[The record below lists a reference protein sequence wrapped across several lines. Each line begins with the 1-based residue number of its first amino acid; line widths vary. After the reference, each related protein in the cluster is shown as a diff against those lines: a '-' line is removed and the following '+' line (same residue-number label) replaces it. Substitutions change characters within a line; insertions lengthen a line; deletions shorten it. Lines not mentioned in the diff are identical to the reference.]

1 MSARV
6 VATAALLVTL
16 LAWPVFAGVL
26 PEERADILYHSYD
39 GGGVQI
45 SGPSLLVRKSAGKN
59 FSLAANYYVDSVS
72 SASIDVVTSASP
84 YKEERTQESLDAT
97 YLHGK
102 TLMSMGYM
110 TSVEN
115 DYEAKTAHFT
125 VSQDM
130 FGDLTTVTLG
140 YSRGWDVVGRT
151 GDPEFSEDTDRR
163 SYSMG
168 VSQIIT
174 KNMLLGLEFESITDE
189 GFLNN
194 PYRSVRYL
202 DPQSAQG
209 YSYEPELYPHTHT
222 SGAFAARTRYYLPWR
237 AALSAQYRYYNDTWD
252 VTAHT
257 GEVGYTHPLKNGI
270 LLDFSYRYYTQTQAD
285 FYSDLFPRAEAF
297 NFRARDKE
305 LSAFSSQA
313 LHVGATYDIAR
324 GGWKFIEKGT
334 VNLYLDHMM
343 FQYDNFR
350 DLTQPAAPGEEPL
363 YHFDANVLQFFVSFW
378 Y

>member
-1 MSARV
+1 MSVRV

-59 FSLAANYYVDSVS
+59 FSIAANYYVDSVS

-102 TLMSMGYM
+102 TLMGVGYM

-140 YSRGWDVVGRT
+140 YSRGWDLVGRT
-151 GDPEFSEDTDRR
+151 GDPEFAADTDRR
-163 SYSMG
+163 SYSVG
-168 VSQIIT
+168 VSQILT

-202 DPQSAQG
+202 DSQSAQG

-257 GEVGYTHPLKNGI
+257 GEVW
-270 LLDFSYRYYTQTQAD
+270 
-285 FYSDLFPRAEAF
+285 PRTRSRTGSCSTSATATTRRRRRTSTATCSRAPRLSTSARATR
-297 NFRARDKE
+297 NCRRSRARRYT
-305 LSAFSSQA
+305 SARPMTSRAAAGSSSRKAQ
-313 LHVGATYDIAR
+313 
-324 GGWKFIEKGT
+324 
-334 VNLYLDHMM
+334 
-343 FQYDNFR
+343 
-350 DLTQPAAPGEEPL
+350 
-363 YHFDANVLQFFVSFW
+363 
-378 Y
+378 

>member
-1 MSARV
+1 LYARARRHV
-6 VATAALLVTL
+6 FLALL

-26 PEERADILYHSYD
+26 PEERADVLYHSYD

-45 SGPSLLVRKSAGKN
+45 SGPSVLVRKQAGKD
-59 FSLAANYYVDSVS
+59 FSVSANYYVDSVS

-84 YKEERTQESLDAT
+84 YREERTQESVGVD
-97 YLHGK
+97 YLRGK

-110 TSVEN
+110 TSDEN
-115 DYEAKTAHFT
+115 DYTADTARFS
-125 VSQDM
+125 VSQDI

-140 YSRGWDVVGRT
+140 YARGWDEVRRT
-151 GDPEFSEDTDRR
+151 GDVGFAADTDRR
-163 SYSMG
+163 SYVVG
-168 VSQIIT
+168 VSQILT

-202 DPQSAQG
+202 DPESANG
-209 YSYEPELYPHTHT
+209 YSFEPEVYPRTHT

-237 AALSAQYRYYNDTWD
+237 AAISGQYRYFSDTWD

-257 GEVGYTHPLKNGI
+257 GDIGYTHTLKRGI
-270 LLDFSYRYYTQTQAD
+270 ILDFNYRYYTQTHAD
-285 FYSDLFPRAEAF
+285 FYSDLFERPGEF

-305 LSAFSSQA
+305 LSSFSSQT
-313 LHVGATYDIAR
+313 LRIGASYDIAR
-324 GGWKFIEKGT
+324 QGWKFIDKGT
-334 VNLYLDHMM
+334 VNLYFDHMM
-343 FQYDNFR
+343 FDYEDFR

-363 YHFDANVLQFFVSFW
+363 YGFDANVIQFFVSFW